1 MRIKKGSIQIVLGVL
16 LILSGILLAVYNL
29 REEKEA
35 AKASQEAVIQLDEI
49 VTAEKEE
56 NVRDAETEVLLPDY
70 ILDPEMEMPTRLIDG
85 WNYIGILEIP
95 DLNLYLPIIDEWSYP
110 ALKIAPCRYEGT
122 AYQKNMVIAA
132 HNYQSHFA
140 RLHELDVGAEIYF
153 SDMDGNRFSYLLAE
167 QEVLPPTA
175 VEEMCSDDWPLT
187 LFTCT
192 IDGQNRVTMRCEE
205 K

>member
-35 AKASQEAVIQLDEI
+35 EKASQEAVIQLDEI

-110 ALKIAPCRYEGT
+110 ALKIAPCR
-122 AYQKNMVIAA
+122 
-132 HNYQSHFA
+132 
-140 RLHELDVGAEIYF
+140 
-153 SDMDGNRFSYLLAE
+153 
-167 QEVLPPTA
+167 
-175 VEEMCSDDWPLT
+175 
-187 LFTCT
+187 
-192 IDGQNRVTMRCEE
+192 
-205 K
+205 